1 MKASGQRML
10 KRQIKRIDVE
20 VKALRKERQQLEAI
34 GCFSDRELTAKD
46 AQLAEYDRRI
56 QTLEL
61 ERNRLQMQY
70 NTGGG
75 RE

>member
-20 VKALRKERQQLEAI
+20 LKALRKERQQLEAK

-61 ERNRLQMQY
+61 ERNRLQMHY